1 MEFVRV
7 FGHTLFN
14 KAKHH
19 KEGDMSNGSTTGT
32 ITLVRKVTVA
42 CPHDTIDTGQVC
54 KLNEGMQLGFTQLGA
69 DLTIHTDG

>member
-1 MEFVRV
+1 
-7 FGHTLFN
+7 
-14 KAKHH
+14 
-19 KEGDMSNGSTTGT
+19 MSNGSTTGT